1 MLDRLDHAL
10 RTRPERA
17 AVLTATRTGATRVRA
32 TRGELVEL
40 ADAFAA
46 ALHARGLRA
55 GDTVG
60 VAVRP
65 GPRALA
71 VLLALW
77 RLGLR
82 GAVLDPGAGPDVLRA
97 RLALAAPS
105 LVLADA
111 AAQAVAGWA
120 RPLARRA
127 RLALPDL
134 TSLGAPVA
142 TVGRRLPGCAPA
154 LDLGAA
160 RSGVPGQGRPAHGD
174 PDADAV
180 IVFTSG
186 TTSRPRAV
194 VHTRASLAAGMECV
208 CALFGADPAR
218 AGDPVLGGT
227 FFVLVPSLTHGAPVA
242 LPARSPAVLAR
253 QLHRLRPR
261 DTYLT
266 PPQLRDALASGARFR
281 GRVWTG
287 SAPASA
293 ELLSRVRGAGAEEAW
308 GVYALTELFPAAA
321 VEAREKAAYEGP
333 GDLVGAPLPG
343 VAAKPD
349 DDGQLLLAG
358 AAARHRY
365 LGEEPEPW
373 VRTGDRGRLDGAGR
387 IVLEGRSKD
396 MVLRRAENIYPGLY
410 EPALHVPG
418 WNWPCWSASRRAA
431 VPSRW
436 ATSGWWPSY
445 SRSPGRSSRGCAP
458 PWRGRWS
465 GWAPPDP
472 TPCCSRGS
480 RSPGAP
486 ANPTGR
492 RPHRS
497 RRPGWRRGGPGDGF
511 ADEGAAARPPSVR
524 TQPPAAVRAARRHAR
539 AACTAA
545 RGTLLVHGEAAYREA
560 LTRLPL
566 DRTAA
571 GTTGGAARAALS
583 GSTDPDAGGG
593 GVLFDQDGSG
603 HRADRRDLAEEL
615 GAAGVAQLRTAWQ
628 PLLARGLAPLVR
640 GAEVDVVALARE
652 LSGAVVCRLLG
663 SDADPAAVA
672 TAAAAAAAASV
683 RTHLPGPPRPGA
695 RASAAR
701 TAHAL
706 QQLLAPAPAP
716 ATDAPFAGR
725 PARIASGRPPGGPA
739 IGESQAPPGR
749 APRRCRRRATP
760 RSPAAGGR
768 PPGGRA
774 GAGRTRRS
782 PRWWRWPPSTPPW
795 PRCRGRWRGAPTPV
809 CGTRPR
815 TRCCAR
821 GWSTSCCGSRRP
833 RRCCPARRRPTARSA
848 AARSAAAT
856 GCCWSPG
863 MRRRRTAATRTPS
876 PRPIRHGPTWCSAPG
891 RTLAPA
897 PAWPV
902 PSWPTPWRP
911 WRRSGRW

>member
-418 WNWPCWSASRRAA
+418 VELA
-431 VPSRW
+431 VLVGIP
-436 ATSGWWPSY
+436 A
-445 SRSPGRSSRGCAP
+445 GRGAESVGDERLVALVQP
-458 PWRGRWS
+458 Q
-465 GWAPPDP
+465 
-472 TPCCSRGS
+472 
-480 RSPGAP
+480 PGAFE
-486 ANPTGR
+486 
-492 RPHRS
+492 
-497 RRPGWRRGGPGDGF
+497 PG
-511 ADEGAAARPPSVR
+511 
-524 TQPPAAVRAARRHAR
+524 
-539 AACTAA
+539 
-545 RGTLLVHGEAAYREA
+545 L
-560 LTRLPL
+560 
-566 DRTAA
+566 
-571 GTTGGAARAALS
+571 RAALAGPLERM
-583 GSTDPDAGGG
+583 GSARPDA
-593 GVLFDQDGSG
+593 VLFARIPLAGRS
-603 HRADRRDLAEEL
+603 RKPDR
-615 GAAGVAQLRTAWQ
+615 
-628 PLLARGLAPLVR
+628 
-640 GAEVDVVALARE
+640 
-652 LSGAVVCRLLG
+652 
-663 SDADPAAVA
+663 
-672 TAAAAAAAASV
+672 AAAAS
-683 RTHLPGPPRPGA
+683 L
-695 RASAAR
+695 
-701 TAHAL
+701 
-706 QQLLAPAPAP
+706 
-716 ATDAPFAGR
+716 
-725 PARIASGRPPGGPA
+725 
-739 IGESQAPPGR
+739 
-749 APRRCRRRATP
+749 
-760 RSPAAGGR
+760 
-768 PPGGRA
+768 
-774 GAGRTRRS
+774 
-782 PRWWRWPPSTPPW
+782 
-795 PRCRGRWRGAPTPV
+795 
-809 CGTRPR
+809 
-815 TRCCAR
+815 
-821 GWSTSCCGSRRP
+821 
-833 RRCCPARRRPTARSA
+833 A
-848 AARSAAAT
+848 AAR
-856 GCCWSPG
+856 
-863 MRRRRTAATRTPS
+863 
-876 PRPIRHGPTWCSAPG
+876 
-891 RTLAPA
+891 LAPRG
-897 PAWPV
+897 
-902 PSWPTPWRP
+902 TR
-911 WRRSGRW
+911 